1 MTEQIMTTKHELA
14 TLMSNLVEDLEIELG
29 YAKTILETVEY
40 VQNQYEP
47 IDNLD
52 ITDELDYLV
61 RDLNPRAVAGIAMQ
75 DRGFDTY
82 SSKLKEVLEYI
93 QSKNKQ

>member
-1 MTEQIMTTKHELA
+1 
-14 TLMSNLVEDLEIELG
+14 MSNLVEDLEMELG

-40 VQNQYEP
+40 CRPYEP
-47 IDNLD
+47 IDTLD

-61 RDLNPRAVAGIAMQ
+61 RDLNPTYPMQ

-93 QSKNKQ
+93 QSKNEQ

>member
-1 MTEQIMTTKHELA
+1 MTEQTMTTKHELA

-61 RDLNPRAVAGIAMQ
+61 RDLNTTNPMQ